1 MVATKY
7 IYILTLQFQSGT
19 YDCGLFSI
27 AYATSMA
34 FGVDPCNCIFDQ
46 SSMRRHLYQCFTKRR
61 MAPFPYTGA
70 INTGMKSKRDDIE
83 VHCHCRMP
91 ELKGVPMIECSKC
104 SDWFHVDCEVV
115 PNDIL
120 EDSLADWYCKDC
132 Q

>member
-1 MVATKY
+1 MFRAKY
-7 IYILTLQFQSGT
+7 RLCLDES
-19 YDCGLFSI
+19 DVDDN
-27 AYATSMA
+27 
-34 FGVDPCNCIFDQ
+34 VDPAYEELN
-46 SSMRRHLYQCFTKRR
+46 SYAS
-61 MAPFPYTGA
+61 PYTGA

-104 SDWFHVDCEVV
+104 SNLFHVNCEVV

-120 EDSLADWYCKDC
+120 KDSLADWYRKDC